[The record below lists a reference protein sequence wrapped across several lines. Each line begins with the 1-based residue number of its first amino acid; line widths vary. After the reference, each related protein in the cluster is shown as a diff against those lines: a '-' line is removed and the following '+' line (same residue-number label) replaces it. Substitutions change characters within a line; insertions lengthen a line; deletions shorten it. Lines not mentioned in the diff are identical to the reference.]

1 MWPLQLWDAF
11 AAVLGPVLLFFR
23 SSICSIIY
31 SHGIS
36 AWNRLSN
43 HTFTKKFSSTG
54 SQFSFSVNTDA
65 RKLIF
70 LHCSRLISKSFLHT
84 LIICWHNTLPGKVSS
99 HGVYRSFILCV
110 FCNFL
115 LFFILHFITPLKVFE
130 KVFWQIITR
139 QDIVY
144 LGESRFPHGIL
155 KSCFLCFCTVWSPEH
170 SFLIITSN
178 KQTNKQIPK

>member
-1 MWPLQLWDAF
+1 MWPLKLLDAF

-23 SSICSIIY
+23 SPICSIIY

-36 AWNRLSN
+36 DWNRLSN
-43 HTFTKKFSSTG
+43 HAFTKKFSSTG

-70 LHCSRLISKSFLHT
+70 LHCSRLISKSSLHT
-84 LIICWHNTLPGKVSS
+84 LIICWHHTLPGKFSS
-99 HGVYRSFILCV
+99 HEIYRSFMLYV
-110 FCNFL
+110 FCNVL
-115 LFFILHFITPLKVFE
+115 LFLFYSTFYNPTEGFEKVFE

-155 KSCFLCFCTVWSPEH
+155 KPCFMCFCTMWSPEC
-170 SFLIITSN
+170 SFLIITIN
-178 KQTNKQIPK
+178 K